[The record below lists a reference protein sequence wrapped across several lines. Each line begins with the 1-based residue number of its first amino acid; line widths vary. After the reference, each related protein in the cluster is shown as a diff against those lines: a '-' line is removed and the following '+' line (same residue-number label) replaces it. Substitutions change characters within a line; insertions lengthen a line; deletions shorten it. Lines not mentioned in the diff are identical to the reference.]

1 MAHAKD
7 VKGKKNMWPSRRR
20 RRRAVTSATGVYT
33 GGFGN
38 GIEVA
43 EIKIDSKVKKSIGSR
58 SVQVV
63 TSKAI

>member
-20 RRRAVTSATGVYT
+20 RVVTSAAGVYT

-58 SVQVV
+58 GVQVV
-63 TSKAI
+63 TFKAI